1 MAESTNN
8 NFNTMEKE
16 STTTAMNAERLQDAA
31 GLLVRMRSLGPDD
44 VTMSEATAGSV
55 TNNNITTASSSS
67 LHQQYPTSSSS
78 AINNLNLDDRM
89 QISPNTMAPLASLS
103 SSATAAS
110 ESAPPPPTALPKK
123 KSRAAPKKAS
133 KTTSQTKYNK
143 KPKDPKRD
151 TSVPFDE
158 MKRLMRVYGS
168 LKCLRNRAPKGGGVD
183 SQSTAKAE
191 SIKRKF
197 YRWFPDLDE
206 RFVRT
211 EDGWYVPIAGH
222 EEEMAY
228 RERMRKG
235 DQDSLI
241 KKRNDKRS
249 SKKYQQ
255 KIDSSLV

>member
-1 MAESTNN
+1 MAEESTTNI
-8 NFNTMEKE
+8 NTMEEE
-16 STTTAMNAERLQDAA
+16 STTTAMNVERLRHAA
-31 GLLVRMRSLGPDD
+31 SSLLRMRSLGPDE
-44 VTMSEATAGSV
+44 TMGEATGGDVGPGSV
-55 TNNNITTASSSS
+55 NNNITTASSS
-67 LHQQYPTSSSS
+67 LHQYSTSSSS
-78 AINNLNLDDRM
+78 AMNNLNLDDGL
-89 QISPNTMAPLASLS
+89 QISSDTMVPLTSLS
-103 SSATAAS
+103 SYAVPS
-110 ESAPPPPTALPKK
+110 ESAPLALPKK

-133 KTTSQTKYNK
+133 KTTSQTKYSV

-168 LKCLRNRAPKGGGVD
+168 LKCLRNRAPKGGVD

-211 EDGWYVPIAGH
+211 EEGWYVPIAGH

-249 SKKYQQ
+249 SKKCQQ
-255 KIDSSLV
+255 KIDSPLV

>member
-1 MAESTNN
+1 MAEESTTNI
-8 NFNTMEKE
+8 NTMEEE
-16 STTTAMNAERLQDAA
+16 STTTAMNVERLRHAA
-31 GLLVRMRSLGPDD
+31 SSLLRMRSLGPDD
-44 VTMSEATAGSV
+44 VMSGATGGDVAGSV
-55 TNNNITTASSSS
+55 TNNITTASSS
-67 LHQQYPTSSSS
+67 LHHQYSTSSSS
-78 AINNLNLDDRM
+78 AMNNLNLDDRL
-89 QISPNTMAPLASLS
+89 QISSDTMVPMTSLS
-103 SSATAAS
+103 SSYAVPS
-110 ESAPPPPTALPKK
+110 ESAPFALPKK

-133 KTTSQTKYNK
+133 KTTSQTKYSV

-168 LKCLRNRAPKGGGVD
+168 LKCLRNRAPKGGVD

-211 EDGWYVPIAGH
+211 EEGWYVPIAGH

-249 SKKYQQ
+249 SKKCQQ
-255 KIDSSLV
+255 KIDSPLV